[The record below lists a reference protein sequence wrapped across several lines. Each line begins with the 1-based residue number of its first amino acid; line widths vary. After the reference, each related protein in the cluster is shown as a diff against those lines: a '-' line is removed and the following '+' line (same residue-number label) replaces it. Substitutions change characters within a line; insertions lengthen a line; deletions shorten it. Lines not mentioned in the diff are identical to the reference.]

1 MLTDL
6 LKSHFLNLY
15 HIALCDMQIE
25 PVELE
30 KLYSIGIEKGI
41 STSEIDSIVLH
52 PDKIKFHAP
61 NTLDLKI
68 ELLYDMAL
76 IAWSDGVIDVNE
88 RNTMELFCKKFGFE
102 EENITTIVDFVLD
115 EGNKKTE
122 LVEVLKIVNQNL

>member
-1 MLTDL
+1 MRQRIRPQTARAHSLGRWQQAEKKKTNQLKNIILKNKIMLTDL

-52 PDKIKFHAP
+52 PDKKQ
-61 NTLDLKI
+61 
-68 ELLYDMAL
+68 
-76 IAWSDGVIDVNE
+76 
-88 RNTMELFCKKFGFE
+88 R
-102 EENITTIVDFVLD
+102 
-115 EGNKKTE
+115 
-122 LVEVLKIVNQNL
+122 Q